1 MVFAGDF
8 SQLTPP
14 KRDPLYKRECAAFQG
29 TLNAYIELDGMHRF
43 RNDIPWGE
51 RLKRFRAG
59 KPTKDDIMYI
69 NHHCVVSKNHKP
81 NSNIQV
87 ACHYN
92 WERDVVNTTVFQQ
105 FCVANA
111 PADADNVYMGAIM
124 ILMDSMEMY
133 NDHKQYVPVTSN
145 RIKKHFW
152 TTCGE
157 SDCDMDNGRVDP
169 ALKMYYNCPLML
181 TKNED
186 VPNGQANGSRVFLRK
201 VHVKPGEQPFI
212 IKLHCGVRIRV
223 FRVTQ
228 IDRITVKHEMKDMLP
243 RCFDVKTHGVSFKC
257 KMKIEKEK
265 IEVRMKGIQFPLVS
279 NSATTGHKLQGYTAS
294 QLLVW
299 NWHYADN
306 WVYVVLSRVRE
317 MKGLFL
323 RKPLSLDLTKYQM
336 PDEMVYM
343 LETFSRYIPF
353 DTVSADNYDE
363 MLQSEAAFN

>member
-1 MVFAGDF
+1 
-8 SQLTPP
+8 
-14 KRDPLYKRECAAFQG
+14 
-29 TLNAYIELDGMHRF
+29 
-43 RNDIPWGE
+43 
-51 RLKRFRAG
+51 
-59 KPTKDDIMYI
+59 MYI

-87 ACHYN
+87 ACHYS
-92 WERDVVNTTVFQQ
+92 WERDVVNTSVFEQ
-105 FCVANA
+105 FCVANT
-111 PADADNVYMGAIM
+111 PADADDVYMGAIM
-124 ILMDSMEMY
+124 ILMDNIEMY

-181 TKNED
+181 TKKNED
-186 VPNGQANGSRVFLRK
+186 VPNRQAKGSRVFLRK

-223 FRVTQ
+223 FRVSQ
-228 IDRITVKHEMKDMLP
+228 IDRITAKHEMKDMLP
-243 RCFDVKTHGVSFKC
+243 KCFDVKTHGVSFKC

-279 NSATTGHKLQGYTAS
+279 NSATTGHKLHGYTAPE
-294 QLLVW
+294 LLVW
-299 NWHYADN
+299 NWHYADI
-306 WVYVVLSRVRE
+306 WVYMVLSRVRE

-323 RKPLSLDLTKYQM
+323 WKPLSLDLTRYQM
-336 PDEMVYM
+336 PDEMVHM
-343 LETFSRYIPF
+343 LEIFSRYIPF
-353 DTVSADNYDE
+353 DTLSAHNYDE
-363 MLQSEAAFN
+363 MLQSNAAFN